1 MAGIRSTR
9 ASTRAK
15 SSTKWWNVS
24 ASKIPADETIHTD
37 YNDEAKTSP
46 CNTKF
51 VTTTD
56 RVPVWVKV
64 CKLRYNEEYGKQSGQ
79 KVEWRD
85 GDQAD
90 VLIVTETEQKDGKVQ
105 ESCVLSI
112 HFWRNGTICIQGS
125 AFLEWTDK
133 IFPSLKK
140 KVEETSNGNCQN
152 GGPSQSDADG
162 NKDHDTGS
170 NTFTT
175 PKGKTFL
182 SSETVDTSSETIDHS
197 DETPV
202 KVPVGTPRK
211 TNRFRK
217 AVENFISPFRTP
229 TSTESPLNSSKNVLD
244 FENTPTPSDTVEKST
259 SHDLITRDIQKHY
272 ADLVDLVNTLQV
284 EVKALKDEQGTQ
296 KNEFEKKLK
305 AVSGE
310 LKKQLEDEQKRHANE
325 RKSVNSRHNEEMA
338 TLTAKCESLQS
349 LVEKQQEQIAK
360 LQEVTDSIQLSQSIS
375 KMRTYAQTVALN
387 PGAHQVSAKNCIS
400 KDNGTNNATDDKTMD
415 PGTAHANHTTTQ
427 PSTEE
432 ADSDVELT
440 QQVPSQEG
448 TQVPTVESK
457 QVRVYTDSIWKAV
470 NVSRMFPNLSTHK
483 DKTSTISD
491 ATKKLETIHDPGT
504 SYAILHIGSN
514 DLDNSK
520 HNDSSV
526 QDCLQKTEEL
536 VSIAK
541 ASFPN
546 ATIVL
551 SQVLPR
557 GNDLQSDLNK
567 NIKDYNQSV
576 LQRYKD
582 EEKLLYVRH
591 KKLST
596 SRHLYRRDG
605 IHLDEV
611 TGTSLLVA
619 DVKRTIRS
627 VENKYD
633 PGYSRE
639 NWRQPPHSGQ
649 DRTHRNRGQDRAQEN
664 RGQDRAQQNR
674 GQDRPQQNRGR
685 DGSWPA
691 DVNCTSGERS
701 RPNRYRSQV
710 NTPHED
716 IINLAYKLK
725 ELLNNF

>member
-1 MAGIRSTR
+1 
-9 ASTRAK
+9 
-15 SSTKWWNVS
+15 
-24 ASKIPADETIHTD
+24 
-37 YNDEAKTSP
+37 
-46 CNTKF
+46 
-51 VTTTD
+51 
-56 RVPVWVKV
+56 
-64 CKLRYNEEYGKQSGQ
+64 
-79 KVEWRD
+79 
-85 GDQAD
+85 
-90 VLIVTETEQKDGKVQ
+90 
-105 ESCVLSI
+105 
-112 HFWRNGTICIQGS
+112 
-125 AFLEWTDK
+125 
-133 IFPSLKK
+133 
-140 KVEETSNGNCQN
+140 
-152 GGPSQSDADG
+152 
-162 NKDHDTGS
+162 
-170 NTFTT
+170 
-175 PKGKTFL
+175 
-182 SSETVDTSSETIDHS
+182 
-197 DETPV
+197 
-202 KVPVGTPRK
+202 
-211 TNRFRK
+211 
-217 AVENFISPFRTP
+217 
-229 TSTESPLNSSKNVLD
+229 
-244 FENTPTPSDTVEKST
+244 
-259 SHDLITRDIQKHY
+259 
-272 ADLVDLVNTLQV
+272 
-284 EVKALKDEQGTQ
+284 
-296 KNEFEKKLK
+296 
-305 AVSGE
+305 
-310 LKKQLEDEQKRHANE
+310 
-325 RKSVNSRHNEEMA
+325 MA

-349 LVEKQQEQIAK
+349 LVEKQQQQIAK

-415 PGTAHANHTTTQ
+415 PDTAHANHTTTQ

-440 QQVPSQEG
+440 QQVSSQEG
-448 TQVPTVESK
+448 TQVPTEESK

-520 HNDSSV
+520 HDDSSV
-526 QDCLQKTEEL
+526 QGCLQKTEEL
-536 VSIAK
+536 ISIAK

-627 VENKYD
+627 VENEYN

-639 NWRQPPHSGQ
+639 NWRQPPHSGQDRPQQNRGQ

-664 RGQDRAQQNR
+664 RGQDRSQQNR
-674 GQDRPQQNRGR
+674 GQDRPQQNRGQDRAQQNRSR
-685 DGSWPA
+685 DGSWRA
-691 DVNCTSGERS
+691 DTPGERS
-701 RPNRYRSQV
+701 RPNWYRSQV